1 MITIGADVHLKT
13 TTMTVINHDGT
24 KITRRKIN
32 NDPDEL
38 VEFVRQ
44 FPGPKQFAMESC
56 YTWPA
61 VYELMNKEFDQFH
74 LLHATKMKNII
85 ESQSKCDKHDADEIA
100 LLTHRGYIP
109 AAHTANAQTRQ
120 LRGLLRTRV
129 GLARDIA
136 GIKNHIQA
144 ILNANTFYSQRPK
157 NFKDIFCKRGLA
169 YLQSIHF
176 PEQDQ
181 FTISQLFKQKEHLEQ
196 LKKQFDERIQA
207 LHADDPDLRI
217 LRTAPGMNGKVLNYI
232 VLAEIDTIDRFRNS
246 DALIAYAGLVARDK
260 SSGDKQRK
268 GRLRT
273 ACNQYLKW
281 ALIEAA
287 VPAMLKDKA
296 LRDYYRKVKESYHG
310 SAAKIAVARRLLR
323 SIYHMLKE
331 QRPYSSNGRPQITH
345 MMTLSS
351 ASSAR

>member
-24 KITRRKIN
+24 KLIRRKLN

-38 VEFVRQ
+38 LEFVRE

-56 YTWPA
+56 YNWPV

-74 LLHATKMKNII
+74 LLHAKKMKNIV

-100 LLTHRGYIP
+100 LMTHRGYIP
-109 AAHTANAQTRQ
+109 YAHAADAKTRQ
-120 LRGLLRTRV
+120 YRSLLRTRMK
-129 GLARDIA
+129 LAQNIA
-136 GIKNHIQA
+136 GIKNHVQA

-157 NFKDIFCKRGLA
+157 NFKDVFCKRGLV
-169 YLQSIHF
+169 YLKQINF
-176 PEQDQ
+176 PQQEQFVIDR
-181 FTISQLFKQKEHLEQ
+181 LFKQMESLEN
-196 LKKQFDERIQA
+196 LKNQFNEQIQS
-207 LHADDPDLRI
+207 LNTDNSDLRI
-217 LRTAPGMNGKVLNYI
+217 LRTAPGMNGKVINHV
-232 VLAEIDTIDRFRNS
+232 VLAEIDNIHRFRNS
-246 DALIAYAGLVARDK
+246 DALLAYAGLVARDN

-281 ALIEAA
+281 AMIEAA
-287 VPAMLKDKA
+287 IPAMLKDKS
-296 LRDYYRKVKESYHG
+296 LRDYYKKIKESYHG

-331 QRPYSSNGRPQITH
+331 QRPYYQNGQPPIAH
-345 MMTLSS
+345 MKTLLS
-351 ASSAR
+351 A